1 MAYKLTQADVDKLA
15 SLKMFDALEGD
26 TATREELAA
35 LGIQPEEPP
44 AIVTMGGAGEPMKV
58 EIAPPAST
66 GGLNEYSAF
75 RSLGMEPDV
84 AEAARAAINGTP
96 LPAPDTS
103 IEQAPPISG
112 SGASDMSGLLSMLAM
127 QPQAQQYST
136 DPFEGLSR
144 NQKMML
150 AFSAIKDAGMALQG
164 KEGGAFEKTLG
175 RFNDIR
181 DIERKR
187 QAAQAQQAL
196 MAKLYGVGG
205 AGMAGPVDFSTMD
218 VEGLEAYRRK
228 LLESGF
234 VINPATG
241 EPLIPTDVT
250 KLRID
255 EIDRAITAKKLGE
268 KKAVGEQEQ
277 IDMLTPI
284 VSGALDYINP
294 QGLLDERGEPV
305 LNPDIAGKITRGWA
319 AFSEDPNYM
328 RFSNQLGILK
338 STYTFEN
345 MTRLK
350 EQGVAFGGLSEGE
363 LGQVA
368 ALIGTLDPKD
378 PLGTF
383 STLKRIDEKLNKKAK
398 KVSPQSQGGD
408 GLTYNPETG
417 EFE

>member
-1 MAYKLTQADVDKLA
+1 MAYTLTPEDLDKLA
-15 SLKMFDALEGD
+15 AAGLNVEGLIGGEEATPEEMQALGVTDPTAIVPEQPSIPVAGPDDSSVKKAPAGPVTAMPDAQPAAAQPQGMADLLKMM
-26 TATREELAA
+26 T
-35 LGIQPEEPP
+35 QQQ
-44 AIVTMGGAGEPMKV
+44 
-58 EIAPPAST
+58 
-66 GGLNEYSAF
+66 
-75 RSLGMEPDV
+75 
-84 AEAARAAINGTP
+84 
-96 LPAPDTS
+96 
-103 IEQAPPISG
+103 QAP
-112 SGASDMSGLLSMLAM
+112 
-127 QPQAQQYST
+127 T
-136 DPFEGLSR
+136 DPFENLSKR
-144 NQKMML
+144 QRMML
-150 AFSAIKDAGMALQG
+150 GFAAIQDAGQALLGKQG
-164 KEGGAFEKTLG
+164 KAFDSLMG
-175 RFNDIR
+175 RFTDIQ
-181 DIERKR
+181 DMERKR

-228 LLESGF
+228 LLQSGF

-241 EPLIPTDVT
+241 EPLIPTEVT
-250 KLRID
+250 KLRLD
-255 EIDRAITAKKLGE
+255 EIDRAISEKKLGE

-294 QGLLDERGEPV
+294 NGVVDEGGEPV
-305 LNPDIAGKITRGWA
+305 LNPDIASKITRGWA

-328 RFSNQLGILK
+328 RFSNQLETLK

-408 GLTYNPETG
+408 GLTYDPETG
-417 EFE
+417 EFN

>member
-1 MAYKLTQADVDKLA
+1 MAYTLTPEDLDKLA
-15 SLKMFDALEGD
+15 AAGLNVEGLIGGEE
-26 TATREELAA
+26 ATPEEMQA
-35 LGIQPEEPP
+35 LGVTDPT
-44 AIVTMGGAGEPMKV
+44 AIVPEQPSIPVASPDDPMV
-58 EIAPPAST
+58 T
-66 GGLNEYSAF
+66 
-75 RSLGMEPDV
+75 
-84 AEAARAAINGTP
+84 
-96 LPAPDTS
+96 
-103 IEQAPPISG
+103 QAPAGPV
-112 SGASDMSGLLSMLAM
+112 AAM
-127 QPQAQQYST
+127 PDAMPTAAQPQAMADLLKMMTQQQQAPT
-136 DPFEGLSR
+136 DPFENLSKR
-144 NQKMML
+144 QRMML
-150 AFSAIKDAGMALQG
+150 GFAAIQDAGQALLGNQG
-164 KEGGAFEKTLG
+164 TAFDKLMG
-175 RFNDIR
+175 RFTDIQ
-181 DIERKR
+181 DMERKR
-187 QAAQAQQAL
+187 QAALAQQAL
-196 MAKLYGVGG
+196 MAKLYGVSGVG
-205 AGMAGPVDFSTMD
+205 AVGPVDFSTMD

-234 VINPATG
+234 MLNPATG

-250 KLRID
+250 KLRLD
-255 EIDRAITAKKLGE
+255 EIDRAIAAKKLGE

-305 LNPDIAGKITRGWA
+305 LNPDIASKITRGWA

-328 RFSNQLGILK
+328 RFSNQLETLK

-398 KVSPQSQGGD
+398 KVSPQGQSGD

-417 EFE
+417 EFN